1 MTSQSESMQDTQSIV
16 SEVLGEIGRSMHSI
30 EQIKGSTKRLESSRN
45 EVVQAV
51 DELSEI
57 AEDNV
62 NSTRKTYDETQ
73 EVVDTFEQLYQGAA
87 QLREIADKL
96 VAGIDYF
103 KIS

>member
-1 MTSQSESMQDTQSIV
+1 
-16 SEVLGEIGRSMHSI
+16 MHSI
-30 EQIKGSTKRLESSRN
+30 EQIKGGTKRLENSRN

-51 DELSEI
+51 DGLSEI

-73 EVVDTFEQLYQGAA
+73 EVVDTFEQLYQSAA

>member
-1 MTSQSESMQDTQSIV
+1 M
-16 SEVLGEIGRSMHSI
+16 
-30 EQIKGSTKRLESSRN
+30 
-45 EVVQAV
+45 
-51 DELSEI
+51 
-57 AEDNV
+57 

-73 EVVDTFEQLYQGAA
+73 EVVDTFEQLYQSAA

>member
-1 MTSQSESMQDTQSIV
+1 
-16 SEVLGEIGRSMHSI
+16 MHSI
-30 EQIKGSTKRLESSRN
+30 EQIKGSTKRLENSRN

-51 DELSEI
+51 DGLSEI

-73 EVVDTFEQLYQGAA
+73 EVVDTFYQSAA

-103 KIS
+103 KI

>member
-1 MTSQSESMQDTQSIV
+1 MK
-16 SEVLGEIGRSMHSI
+16 L
-30 EQIKGSTKRLESSRN
+30 
-45 EVVQAV
+45 V

-62 NSTRKTYDETQ
+62 NSARKTYDETQ